1 MPQLTG
7 TVDEIP
13 ASPPGE
19 VARHAAGTS
28 APPKKKFKS
37 DSKGRITNMTKDDLK
52 SLSNAIENQARK
64 VQHLTAMRNE
74 LESDHGK
81 LQKNFDDLEDKIQEK
96 DSSIEDLAKQVNA
109 AKKETQEL
117 EHQNAMLQKALEEAC
132 LALKDSG
139 KHCKREEKESINEAI
154 KKWVNQNGHLKTK
167 FVKDAAFKRFA
178 TKVHNGIKDSLGLEE
193 EGTDHCTP
201 LVEFLRIYENQTQ
214 LCLQKRRQ
222 HTQTQLREATMS
234 EFNGPLRTNGRMNG
248 IRFLLLALSC
258 WHSCFF
264 LGTRFVFCWRGFAF
278 VQSLWFWI
286 EVCIMLRASYT

>member
-1 MPQLTG
+1 
-7 TVDEIP
+7 
-13 ASPPGE
+13 
-19 VARHAAGTS
+19 
-28 APPKKKFKS
+28 
-37 DSKGRITNMTKDDLK
+37 MTKDDLK
-52 SLSNAIENQARK
+52 SLSNTIENQARK
-64 VQHLTAMRNE
+64 VQHLTAKRNE

-117 EHQNAMLQKALEEAC
+117 EHQNAMLQKALEEAH

-154 KKWVNQNGHLKTK
+154 KKKWVNRNGHLKTK

-193 EGTDHCTP
+193 EGTDHYTP
-201 LVEFLRIYENQTQ
+201 LVEFLRIYENQIQ

-222 HTQTQLREATMS
+222 HTQTQLREAIMS

-258 WHSCFF
+258 WHSCFV
-264 LGTRFVFCWRGFAF
+264 LGIRFRLLLAWVRICA
-278 VQSLWFWI
+278 VTVVLD
-286 EVCIMLRASYT
+286 